1 MKRKNSLNL
10 IPALGLALTLG
21 FLLTGLPG
29 AAGAQGV
36 QPQDVLG
43 GAFTY
48 QGRLVKD
55 GNAVTDTCA
64 FQFSLWDAGNGGN
77 RIGNVQTASGVSVSD
92 GYLTVLLNDADEF
105 GSGAFAGNERYLQIA
120 AKCSGDSTFVPLSGR
135 AALSAAPYA
144 LYARSA
150 PWSGLAGVPAGF
162 ADGVDNGGDY
172 QNVIVVARGG
182 GDFTSI
188 QAALNSI
195 GDNDEA
201 NRYLVWV
208 APGTYTGTVTMKPYV
223 DIQGAGEL
231 ATKII
236 AGGSAS
242 ANTGT
247 VVGADDAELRFLTV
261 ENTGGNAYT
270 IAMYNDSAAPRL
282 THVTV
287 VASGPIESGEVYGV
301 YNEASSPTMTGVTIR
316 VGGGG
321 NLEFFV
327 GWGVCNR
334 NRSSPWMEDVKISV
348 DLVAVMDDANY
359 AIGVENRTDSSPTMT
374 NVSISVHGGSSCGVH
389 NHTSA
394 PRMIDVVI
402 GASAIS
408 TACGVS
414 NYSSSYSYSP
424 TMVNVVITAGG
435 TTGIGVDN
443 EASSPTMS
451 QMVVRVGGGL
461 HAYGVY
467 NHTSSATLTNVTIST
482 GSDYG
487 DTYGVYNEAS
497 SSTLTNVT
505 ISAGSDYG
513 EDTYGVYNEADSGSY
528 TVRIDNS
535 QITSLNNTIVNDAEF
550 TTRVGA
556 SQLAG
561 RAVVT
566 GGGTVTC
573 AGVYDENYVF
583 RASTCP

>member
-77 RIGNVQTASGVSVSD
+77 RIGNIQTASGVSVSD

-195 GDNDEA
+195 GDNGAA

-247 VVGADDAELRFLTV
+247 VVGADNAELRFLTV
-261 ENTGGNAYT
+261 ENSGGNT
-270 IAMYNDSAAPRL
+270 VGIGIYNHSASPRF

-287 VASGPIESGEVYGV
+287 VVSGAIEFGQIYGV
-301 YNEASSPTMTGVTIR
+301 YNDVSSPAMTDMTIT
-316 VGGGG
+316 
-321 NLEFFV
+321 
-327 GWGVCNR
+327 
-334 NRSSPWMEDVKISV
+334 V
-348 DLVAVMDDANY
+348 D
-359 AIGVENRTDSSPTMT
+359 
-374 NVSISVHGGSSCGVH
+374 
-389 NHTSA
+389 A
-394 PRMIDVVI
+394 P
-402 GASAIS
+402 GEYET
-408 TACGVS
+408 TAYGVS
-414 NYSSSYSYSP
+414 N
-424 TMVNVVITAGG
+424 TNH
-435 TTGIGVDN
+435 
-443 EASSPTMS
+443 SSPPLTN
-451 QMVVRVGGGL
+451 VAITVTAHVTEAFETV
-461 HAYGVY
+461 AYGVY
-467 NHTSSATLTNVTIST
+467 NRNDSAPAMT
-482 GSDYG
+482 GVAVEAVGGSG
-487 DTYGVYNEAS
+487 YGVYNDNSSPAMTALIIEAGGITGRGVYNDSSSPTMANVIIEVWGTEAYGVYNNGSSPTISHLALIASGLWTCGVYNDAS
-497 SSTLTNVT
+497 SPTLTNAT
-505 ISAGSDYG
+505 ITTSMDY
-513 EDTYGVYNEADSGSY
+513 ENSYGICNEADSGSY
-528 TVRIDNS
+528 TVRVNNS
-535 QITSLNNTIVNDAEF
+535 QITSLGNTIVNDAEF

-561 RAVVT
+561 GAVVS
-566 GGGTVTC
+566 GGGSVTC
-573 AGVYDENYVF
+573 AGVYDENYAF